1 MNTLSIEQRKHLVI
15 VTLNRPSARNA
26 ISGEMLDELA
36 QVGVDL
42 LNDLGLRAVILTGSG
57 DRAFCAGADLKE
69 RLSMSDDEVR
79 ARLVEYQT
87 DLAWLSAPE
96 IPTVAALNGAAL
108 GGGLELALM
117 CDLRVA
123 HEHVVLGLPE
133 TSLGIIPAAGGTQR
147 LTRLVGEARAK
158 EIILLGEKLQASRAF
173 EMGLLHRVFPQS
185 EDLVEATVDFI
196 MPILEGAPLA
206 QSAAL
211 EAIGQA
217 LDLPLPEGL
226 ALERRCYERCLASED
241 RREALAAFQA
251 KRKPEYR
258 GK

>member
-1 MNTLSIEQRKHLVI
+1 MNTLSIERTTQLAI
-15 VTLNRPSARNA
+15 VTLNRPDARNA
-26 ISGEMLDELA
+26 ICGEMLDELA

-42 LNDLGLRAVILTGSG
+42 LNDLHLRAVILTGAG

-69 RLSMSDDEVR
+69 RRSMSDDDVR

-117 CDLRVA
+117 CDFRIA
-123 HEHVVLGLPE
+123 HERVTLGLPE
-133 TSLGIIPAAGGTQR
+133 TTLGIIPAAGGTQR
-147 LTRLVGEARAK
+147 LTRLVGEAKAK
-158 EIILLGEKLQASRAF
+158 EIILLGKRFDATEALR
-173 EMGLLHRVFPQS
+173 MGLVHRVIAKDR
-185 EDLVEATVDFI
+185 DLIDETISFI
-196 MPILEGAPLA
+196 TPILEGAPIA

-211 EAIGQA
+211 EAIGEA
-217 LDLPLPEGL
+217 LDLALPEGL

-241 RREALAAFQA
+241 RKEALAAFQQE
-251 KRKPEYR
+251 RKPEFR
-258 GK
+258 GR

>member
-1 MNTLSIEQRKHLVI
+1 MNTITVDRSTHLVV
-15 VTLNRPSARNA
+15 VTLNRPSAANA

-36 QVGVDL
+36 QLGVDL
-42 LNDLGLRAVILTGSG
+42 LNDLDLRAVIVTGRG
-57 DRAFCAGADLKE
+57 DRVFCAGADLKE
-69 RLSMSDDEVR
+69 RRSMSDDDVR

-87 DLAWLSAPE
+87 DLAWLSSPE

-123 HEHVVLGLPE
+123 YDDVFLGLPE
-133 TSLGIIPAAGGTQR
+133 TRLGIIPAAGGTQR

-158 EIILLGEKLQASRAF
+158 EIILLGEKLEAVKAL
-173 EMGLLHRVFPQS
+173 EMGLLHRVFARPR
-185 EDLVEATVDFI
+185 DLIHETIDFI
-196 MPILEGAPLA
+196 EPILEGAPIA

-217 LDLPLPEGL
+217 LDLSLPEGM

-241 RREALAAFQA
+241 RKEALAAFQQ
-251 KRKPEYR
+251 KRKPEFR
-258 GK
+258 GR